1 MTNVS
6 VIKLSKEGTE
16 MSNAVV
22 TPRRGGWEA
31 AKGRAVMEEAVASRD
46 SQAFG
51 VLVILHLL
59 KG

>member
-1 MTNVS
+1 MS